1 MAVQPPTMG
10 APASGGPGHPRF
22 KLRPPL
28 PLIPPSPLPAWAA
41 EIASLY
47 ESHAAS
53 QFVLHGN
60 VQDSL
65 LLPGTGDPRLGK
77 LDEYVLEVLIPQF
90 EVVLTY
96 DLGGG
101 LRVVRGQPQFATWP
115 SAPAKGT
122 ALPRAPREAIDLLTH
137 YARYAS
143 NVRRAGG
150 AATRIAFLL
159 RDAHLAVPALQG
171 GLNYDLNAMALQIKA
186 WASEPLL
193 TGHPLATFLLTENL
207 NDLHPLIS
215 RDPRSANIRIPLPP
229 PAQLAETFRRL
240 APKYP
245 VSLGPWQ
252 DRWEVPAA
260 QLSGATLVSIESLLK
275 TKEYRREAI
284 SENDLSRLKKELVE
298 KDCQDLIEFIESDRT
313 LDDLHGQDN
322 VKEWL
327 RQDLALWR
335 QNDTAA
341 MPMGYLFC
349 GPVGTGKTYMVE
361 CLAGEAGVPVVK
373 LKNFRDRWVGSTE
386 GNLEKIFGLLQ
397 ALGKC
402 YVFIDEADQAL
413 GKRSTDGDSGV
424 GGRVYSMMA
433 KEMSN
438 SANRGR
444 VVWILASSRPDL
456 IEVDLKRP
464 GRVDVKIPLFPT
476 LTAEDGFSLL
486 RALCKKKQAPLEK
499 ESFASLQP
507 FIPHWLTPGAAESL
521 AVKIYRL
528 VKTKNMTAAD
538 AALACLKDYQPAV
551 PTDIMQFQ
559 IDLAVSEASDLGFV
573 PQELRPGTRPS

>member
-1 MAVQPPTMG
+1 MVES
-10 APASGGPGHPRF
+10 SGLKDNVAEPLLPRIHSTSF
-22 KLRPPL
+22 PL
-28 PLIPPSPLPAWAA
+28 LVSITSSLPAWAA

-65 LLPGTGDPRLGK
+65 LLPGIGEPRLGK
-77 LDEYVLEVLIPQF
+77 LEEYVMDVLIPQF

-101 LRVVRGQPQFATWP
+101 LRVLRGQPIFAAWP
-115 SAPAKGT
+115 SAPTQVSAM
-122 ALPRAPREAIDLLTH
+122 PRAPREAIDLLTH
-137 YARYAS
+137 YARYVS
-143 NVRRAGG
+143 NVRRANG
-150 AATRIAFLL
+150 AATRIAFVL
-159 RDAHLAVPALQG
+159 RDAHLAIPALQG
-171 GLNYDLNAMALQIKA
+171 GLNYDLNAMALQVKT
-186 WASEPLL
+186 WASETMLIE
-193 TGHPLATFLLTENL
+193 HPFATFLFTENL

-215 RDPRSANIRIPLPP
+215 RDPRSANIRLPLPP
-229 PAQLAETFRRL
+229 PSQLAETFRRL
-240 APKYP
+240 APRYP
-245 VSLGPWQ
+245 YALGPWQ

-260 QLSGATLVSIESLLK
+260 QLSGATLVSIQSLLK
-275 TKEYRREAI
+275 TKEHRREAI
-284 SENDLSRLKKELVE
+284 SEHDLSKLKKELVE
-298 KDCQDLIEFIESDRT
+298 KDCQDLIEFIEAERT
-313 LDDLHGQDN
+313 LDDLHGQEN
-322 VKEWL
+322 VKAWL
-327 RQDLALWR
+327 RQDIALWR
-335 QNDTAA
+335 QNDIAA

-386 GNLEKIFGLLQ
+386 GNLEKIFSLLQ

-413 GKRSTDGDSGV
+413 GKRTTDGDSGV

-444 VVWILASSRPDL
+444 IVWILASSRPDL

-464 GRVDVKIPLFPT
+464 GRVDVKIPIFPT
-476 LTAEDGFSLL
+476 LTPEEGFSLL
-486 RALCKKKQAPLEK
+486 RALCKKKQVPLDK
-499 ESFASLQP
+499 ESFETLRP
-507 FIPHWLTPGAAESL
+507 WLPHWLTPGAAEAL

-528 VKTKNMTAAD
+528 VKTQNLSCTD
-538 AALACLKDYQPAV
+538 AAMACLKDYQPAV
-551 PTDIMQFQ
+551 ATNIMQFQ

-573 PQELRPGTRPS
+573 PHELRPIAKP

>member
-1 MAVQPPTMG
+1 MG
-10 APASGGPGHPRF
+10 
-22 KLRPPL
+22 
-28 PLIPPSPLPAWAA
+28 
-41 EIASLY
+41 E
-47 ESHAAS
+47 
-53 QFVLHGN
+53 
-60 VQDSL
+60 
-65 LLPGTGDPRLGK
+65 PRLGK
-77 LDEYVLEVLIPQF
+77 LDEYVMDVLIPQF

-101 LRVVRGQPQFATWP
+101 LRVARGASLFAAWP
-115 SAPAKGT
+115 SAPAQ
-122 ALPRAPREAIDLLTH
+122 AAAMPRAPREAIDLLTH

-143 NVRRAGG
+143 NVRRANG
-150 AATRIAFLL
+150 AATRIAFVL
-159 RDAHLAVPALQG
+159 RDAHLAIPSLQG
-171 GLNYDLNAMALQIKA
+171 GLNYDLNAMALQVKN
-186 WASEPLL
+186 WASETLL
-193 TGHPLATFLLTENL
+193 IEHPFASFLFTENL

-215 RDPRSANIRIPLPP
+215 RDPRSANIRLPLPP
-229 PAQLAETFRRL
+229 PSQLAETFRRFT
-240 APKYP
+240 PKYP
-245 VSLGPWQ
+245 TALGPWQ

-275 TKEYRREAI
+275 TKEHRREPI
-284 SENDLSRLKKELVE
+284 SENDLSKLKKELVE
-298 KDCQDLIEFIESDRT
+298 KDCQDLLEFIETGRT
-313 LDDLHGQDN
+313 LDDLHGQEN
-322 VKEWL
+322 VKAWL

-386 GNLEKIFGLLQ
+386 GNLEKIFSLLQ

-413 GKRSTDGDSGV
+413 GKRTTDGDSGV

-444 VVWILASSRPDL
+444 IVWILASSRPDL

-464 GRVDVKIPLFPT
+464 GRVDVKIPIFPT
-476 LTAEDGFSLL
+476 LTPEEAFSLL
-486 RALCKKKQAPLEK
+486 RALCRKKQVPLDPDTFTALK
-499 ESFASLQP
+499 
-507 FIPHWLTPGAAESL
+507 PHLPDWLTPGAAEAL

-528 VKTKNMTAAD
+528 VKTQNLSAAQ

-551 PTDIMQFQ
+551 ATSIMQFQ
-559 IDLAVSEASDLGFV
+559 IDLAIAEASDLGFV
-573 PQELRPGTRPS
+573 PATLRPQAKL

>member
-1 MAVQPPTMG
+1 M
-10 APASGGPGHPRF
+10 S
-22 KLRPPL
+22 
-28 PLIPPSPLPAWAA
+28 SLPAWAA

-53 QFVLHGN
+53 QFILHGN

-65 LLPGTGDPRLGK
+65 LLPGIGDPRLGK
-77 LDEYVLEVLIPQF
+77 LDDYVLDVLIPQF

-101 LRVVRGQPQFATWP
+101 LRVARGQQLFASWP
-115 SAPAKGT
+115 SAPTQGSAM
-122 ALPRAPREAIDLLTH
+122 PRAPREAIDLLTH

-143 NVRRAGG
+143 NVRRSKG

-159 RDAHLAVPALQG
+159 RDAHLAIPALQG
-171 GLNYDLNAMALQIKA
+171 GLNYDLNAMALQVKT
-186 WASEPLL
+186 WASETLL
-193 TGHPLATFLLTENL
+193 TEHPFATFLLTENL
-207 NDLHPLIS
+207 NDLHPLLS
-215 RDPRSANIRIPLPP
+215 RDPRSANIRVPLPP
-229 PAQLAETFRRL
+229 PAQLADSFRRL

-245 VSLGPWQ
+245 IALGPWQ
-252 DRWEVPAA
+252 DKFDLPAA
-260 QLSGATLVSIESLLK
+260 QLAGATLVSIESLLK
-275 TKEYRREAI
+275 TKEYRREPI
-284 SENDLSRLKKELVE
+284 SENDLSLLKKELVE
-298 KDCQDLIEFIESDRT
+298 KDCQDLIEFIKADRT
-313 LDDLHGQDN
+313 LEDLHGQED

-335 QNDTAA
+335 ANDTAA

-386 GNLEKIFGLLQ
+386 GNLEKIFSLLQ

-444 VVWILASSRPDL
+444 IVWILASSRPDL

-464 GRVDVKIPLFPT
+464 GRVDVKIPIFPT
-476 LTAEDGFSLL
+476 LTPEEGFSLL
-486 RALCKKKQAPLEK
+486 RALCKKKLVPLDPEA
-499 ESFASLQP
+499 FAVLQSH
-507 FIPHWLTPGAAESL
+507 IPKWLTPGAAESL

-528 VKTKNMTAAD
+528 VKTKNLFPVE

-551 PTDIMQFQ
+551 ATEIMQFQ
-559 IDLAVSEASDLGFV
+559 IDLAVSEASDLAFV
-573 PQELRPGTRPS
+573 PQELRPPLK

>member
-1 MAVQPPTMG
+1 MSTPN
-10 APASGGPGHPRF
+10 
-22 KLRPPL
+22 
-28 PLIPPSPLPAWAA
+28 PLPAWAS

-60 VQDSL
+60 VQDAI
-65 LLPGTGDPRLGK
+65 LLPGMGEPRLGK
-77 LDEYVLEVLIPQF
+77 LDEYVLDVLIPQF

-101 LRVVRGQPQFATWP
+101 LRVARGQAIFAAWP
-115 SAPAKGT
+115 SAPSQGA

-143 NVRRAGG
+143 NVRRANG

-159 RDAHLAVPALQG
+159 RDAHLAIPSLQG
-171 GLNYDLNAMALQIKA
+171 GLNYDLNAMALQVKT
-186 WASEPLL
+186 WASETLL
-193 TGHPLATFLLTENL
+193 TEHPFATFLLTENL

-215 RDPRSANIRIPLPP
+215 RDPRSANIRVPQPP
-229 PAQLAETFRRL
+229 PTQLADTFRRL
-240 APKYP
+240 APRYP

-252 DRWEVPAA
+252 DRFEIPAA

-275 TKEYRREAI
+275 TKEHRKEPI

-298 KDCQDLIEFIESDRT
+298 KDCQDLIEFIEADRT
-313 LDDLHGQDN
+313 LDDLHGQED

-327 RQDLALWR
+327 RQDLTLWR

-386 GNLEKIFGLLQ
+386 GNLEKIFSLLQ

-413 GKRSTDGDSGV
+413 GKRTTDGDSGV

-444 VVWILASSRPDL
+444 IVWILASSRPDL

-464 GRVDVKIPLFPT
+464 GRVDVKIPIFPT
-476 LTAEDGFSLL
+476 LTPEEGFSLL
-486 RALCKKKQAPLEK
+486 RALCKKKQAPLAK
-499 ESFASLQP
+499 ESFDSLQP
-507 FIPHWLTPGAAESL
+507 LIPQWLTPGAAESL

-528 VKTKNMTAAD
+528 VKTKGIPAEEAA
-538 AALACLKDYQPAV
+538 AACLKDYQPPVA
-551 PTDIMQFQ
+551 TSIMKFQ
-559 IDLAVSEASDLGFV
+559 IDLAITEASDLAFV
-573 PQELRPGTRPS
+573 PASLRPPGPV

>member
-1 MAVQPPTMG
+1 M
-10 APASGGPGHPRF
+10 
-22 KLRPPL
+22 
-28 PLIPPSPLPAWAA
+28 
-41 EIASLY
+41 
-47 ESHAAS
+47 
-53 QFVLHGN
+53 
-60 VQDSL
+60 
-65 LLPGTGDPRLGK
+65 GDPRLGK
-77 LDEYVLEVLIPQF
+77 LDDYVFEVLIPQF
-90 EVVLTY
+90 EVILTY

-101 LRVVRGQPQFATWP
+101 LRVIRGQQIFASWP
-115 SAPAKGT
+115 SAPAQG
-122 ALPRAPREAIDLLTH
+122 ALMPRAPREAIDLLTH

-143 NVRRAGG
+143 NVRRAKG

-159 RDAHLAVPALQG
+159 RDAHLAIPALQG
-171 GLNYDLNAMALQIKA
+171 GLNYDLNAMALQVKN

-193 TGHPLATFLLTENL
+193 TEHPFATFLLTENL

-229 PAQLAETFRRL
+229 PAELGRTFQRL

-245 VSLGPWQ
+245 TALGPWTGQ
-252 DRWEVPAA
+252 WDLPAA
-260 QLSGATLVSIESLLK
+260 QLAGATLVSIESLLK
-275 TKEYRREAI
+275 TKEHRREAI
-284 SENDLSRLKKELVE
+284 SANDLSRLKKELVE
-298 KDCQDLIEFIESDRT
+298 KDCQDLIEFIEADRT
-313 LDDLHGQDN
+313 LDDLHGQEN
-322 VKEWL
+322 VKAWL
-327 RQDLALWR
+327 RQDLALWQ
-335 QNDTAA
+335 QNDLAA

-386 GNLEKIFGLLQ
+386 GNLEKIFSLLQ

-413 GKRSTDGDSGV
+413 GKRTTDGDSGV

-444 VVWILASSRPDL
+444 IVWILASSRPDL

-464 GRVDVKIPLFPT
+464 GRVDVKIPIFPT
-476 LTAEDGFSLL
+476 LTAPEGFSLL
-486 RALCKKKQAPLEK
+486 RALCKKKGAPLE
-499 ESFASLQP
+499 ESAFSALEAH
-507 FIPHWLTPGAAESL
+507 IPQWLTPGAAESL

-528 VKTKNMTAAD
+528 VKTQAKTPLE

-551 PTDIMQFQ
+551 ATSVMQFQ
-559 IDLAVSEASDLGFV
+559 IDLAIAEASDLGFV
-573 PQELRPGTRPS
+573 PEPLRPRTQATPV

>member
-1 MAVQPPTMG
+1 MST
-10 APASGGPGHPRF
+10 
-22 KLRPPL
+22 
-28 PLIPPSPLPAWAA
+28 PSSLPAWAA

-60 VQDSL
+60 VHDSL
-65 LLPGTGDPRLGK
+65 LLPGIGEPRLGK

-101 LRVVRGQPQFATWP
+101 LRVVRGQQTFAAWP
-115 SAPAKGT
+115 SAPTQGSAM
-122 ALPRAPREAIDLLTH
+122 PRAPREAIDLLTH

-143 NVRRAGG
+143 NVRRANG
-150 AATRIAFLL
+150 ASTRIAFLL
-159 RDAHLAVPALQG
+159 RDAHLAIPSLQG
-171 GLNYDLNAMALQIKA
+171 GLNYDLNAIALQVKT
-186 WASEPLL
+186 WANETLL
-193 TGHPLATFLLTENL
+193 IEHPFATFLFTENL

-215 RDPRSANIRIPLPP
+215 RDPRSANIRVPLPP

-245 VSLGPWQ
+245 SALGSWQ
-252 DRWEVPAA
+252 DRWDVPAT

-275 TKEYRREAI
+275 TKEFRREAI
-284 SENDLSRLKKELVE
+284 SENDLSKLKKELVE
-298 KDCQDLIEFIESDRT
+298 KDCQDLIEFIEADRT
-313 LDDLHGQDN
+313 LNDLHGQEN

-327 RQDLALWR
+327 RQDIALWQ
-335 QNDTAA
+335 QNDLAA

-386 GNLEKIFGLLQ
+386 GNLEKIFSLLQ

-438 SANRGR
+438 TANRGR
-444 VVWILASSRPDL
+444 IVWILASSRPDL

-464 GRVDVKIPLFPT
+464 GRVDVKIPIFPT
-476 LTAEDGFSLL
+476 LTPEEGFSLL
-486 RALCKKKQAPLEK
+486 RALCKKKQAPLDK
-499 ESFASLQP
+499 EAFETLKP
-507 FIPHWLTPGAAESL
+507 WLPHWLTPGAAESL

-528 VKTKNMTAAD
+528 VKTKHLSSTE

-551 PTDIMQFQ
+551 ATEIMQFQ
-559 IDLAVSEASDLGFV
+559 IDLAVSEASDLSFV
-573 PQELRPGTRPS
+573 PQELRPGADPV

>member
-1 MAVQPPTMG
+1 MSTPSSLPP
-10 APASGGPGHPRF
+10 
-22 KLRPPL
+22 
-28 PLIPPSPLPAWAA
+28 WAA

-47 ESHAAS
+47 ESHSAS

-65 LLPGTGDPRLGK
+65 LLPGMGDPRLGK
-77 LDEYVLEVLIPQF
+77 LDEYVLDVLIPQF

-101 LRVVRGQPQFATWP
+101 LRVVRGQPLFAAWP
-115 SAPAKGT
+115 SAPSQGA
-122 ALPRAPREAIDLLTH
+122 AMPRAPREAIDLLTH

-143 NVRRAGG
+143 NVRRANG
-150 AATRIAFLL
+150 AATRIAFVL
-159 RDAHLAVPALQG
+159 RDAHLAIPALQG
-171 GLNYDLNAMALQIKA
+171 GLNYDLNAMALQVKT
-186 WASEPLL
+186 WASETLL
-193 TGHPLATFLLTENL
+193 TEHPFATFLFTENL

-215 RDPRSANIRIPLPP
+215 RDPRSANIRVPLPP

-245 VSLGPWQ
+245 TALGPWQ
-252 DRWEVPAA
+252 DRWEIPAA
-260 QLSGATLVSIESLLK
+260 QLSGATLVSIESLFK
-275 TKEYRREAI
+275 TKEHRREPI
-284 SENDLSRLKKELVE
+284 SGHDLSRLKKELVE
-298 KDCQDLIEFIESDRT
+298 KDCQDLIEFIEADRT
-313 LDDLHGQDN
+313 LDDLHGQEK

-327 RQDLALWR
+327 RQDLALWQ
-335 QNDTAA
+335 QNDHAA

-386 GNLEKIFGLLQ
+386 GNLEKIFSLLQ

-413 GKRSTDGDSGV
+413 GKRTTDGDSGV

-444 VVWILASSRPDL
+444 IVWILASSRPDL

-464 GRVDVKIPLFPT
+464 GRVDVKIPIFPT
-476 LTAEDGFSLL
+476 LTPEEGFGLL
-486 RALCKKKQAPLEK
+486 RALCKKKQVPLEK
-499 ESFASLQP
+499 EAYVALQA
-507 FIPHWLTPGAAESL
+507 FIPQWLTPGAAESL
-521 AVKIYRL
+521 AVRIYRL
-528 VKTKNMTAAD
+528 VKTQNLTAAD

-551 PTDIMQFQ
+551 PQDIMQFQ
-559 IDLAVSEASDLGFV
+559 MHLAVNEASDLAFV
-573 PQELRPGTRPS
+573 PEALRPQVKRAAAS

>member
-1 MAVQPPTMG
+1 MSIPSLHSPVTSFLPP
-10 APASGGPGHPRF
+10 
-22 KLRPPL
+22 
-28 PLIPPSPLPAWAA
+28 WAG
-41 EIASLY
+41 EITSLY
-47 ESHAAS
+47 ESHAAN
-53 QFVLHGN
+53 QFILFGN

-77 LDEYVLEVLIPQF
+77 LDEFVQEVLIPQF
-90 EVVLTY
+90 QVVLTY

-101 LRVVRGQPQFATWP
+101 LRVLRGQPVFSAWP
-115 SAPAKGT
+115 SAPTQAQ
-122 ALPRAPREAIDLLTH
+122 AMPRAPREAIDLLTH
-137 YARYAS
+137 YGRYVS

-150 AATRIAFLL
+150 ATIRIAFIL
-159 RDAHLAVPALQG
+159 RDAHLAIPALPG
-171 GLNYDLNAMALQIKA
+171 GLNYDLNAMALQVKT
-186 WASEPLL
+186 WASEILL
-193 TGHPLATFLLTENL
+193 TEHPFATFLFTENL
-207 NDLHPLIS
+207 NDLHPLIA
-215 RDPRSANIRIPLPP
+215 RDPRSANVRVPLPT
-229 PAQLAETFRRL
+229 PAMLTEMFRRM
-240 APKYP
+240 APRFP

-252 DRWEVPAA
+252 DRWETPAA
-260 QLSGATLVSIESLLK
+260 QLAGATLVSIESLLK
-275 TKEYRREAI
+275 TKEHRRQPI
-284 SENDLSRLKKELVE
+284 SGEDLSALKKELVE
-298 KDCQDLIEFIESDRT
+298 KDCQDLIEFIETDRT
-313 LDDLHGQDN
+313 LDDLHGQEA

-386 GNLEKIFGLLQ
+386 GNLEKIFRLLQ

-413 GKRSTDGDSGV
+413 GKRNQDGDSGV

-444 VVWILASSRPDL
+444 IVWILASSRPDL

-464 GRVDVKIPLFPT
+464 GRVDMKIPIFPT
-476 LTAEDGFSLL
+476 LDPEEGFSLL
-486 RALCKKKQAPLEK
+486 RALCKKRGVSLEK
-499 ESFASLQP
+499 ESYESLKSH
-507 FIPHWLTPGAAESL
+507 IPNWLTPGAAESL

-528 VKTKNMTAAD
+528 VKTKNIVPAE
-538 AALACLKDYQPAV
+538 AALACLTDYQPAV
-551 PTDIMQFQ
+551 APDIMQFQ
-559 IDLAVSEASDLGFV
+559 IDLAVTEATDLGFV
-573 PQELRPGTRPS
+573 PASLRPEAKT

>member
-1 MAVQPPTMG
+1 MSTLPPWAV
-10 APASGGPGHPRF
+10 
-22 KLRPPL
+22 
-28 PLIPPSPLPAWAA
+28 

-53 QFVLHGN
+53 QFILHGN

-65 LLPGTGDPRLGK
+65 LLPGIGEPRLGK
-77 LDEYVLEVLIPQF
+77 LDEYVLDVLIPQF

-101 LRVVRGQPQFATWP
+101 LRVVRGQPLFAAWP
-115 SAPAKGT
+115 SAPSQGSAM
-122 ALPRAPREAIDLLTH
+122 PRAPREAIDLLTH

-143 NVRRAGG
+143 NVRRANG

-159 RDAHLAVPALQG
+159 RDAHLAIPSLQG
-171 GLNYDLNAMALQIKA
+171 GLNYDLNAMALQVKT
-186 WASEPLL
+186 WASETLL
-193 TGHPLATFLLTENL
+193 TEHPFATFLLTENL
-207 NDLHPLIS
+207 NDLHPLLS
-215 RDPRSANIRIPLPP
+215 RDPRSANVRIPLPP
-229 PAQLAETFRRL
+229 PSQLAATFQRL

-245 VSLGPWQ
+245 TALGPWQ
-252 DRWEVPAA
+252 DKYDLPAA
-260 QLSGATLVSIESLLK
+260 QLAGATLVSIESLLK
-275 TKEYRREAI
+275 TKEHRREAI

-298 KDCQDLIEFIESDRT
+298 KDCQDLIEFIEADRT
-313 LDDLHGQDN
+313 LEDLHGQAD

-335 QNDTAA
+335 ANDTAA

-386 GNLEKIFGLLQ
+386 GNLEKIFALLQ

-444 VVWILASSRPDL
+444 IVWILASSRPDL

-464 GRVDVKIPLFPT
+464 GRVDVKIPIFPT
-476 LTAEDGFSLL
+476 LTPEEGFSLL
-486 RALCKKKQAPLEK
+486 RALCKKKQVPLGQE
-499 ESFASLQP
+499 AYATLQP
-507 FIPHWLTPGAAESL
+507 HIPNWLTPGAAESL

-528 VKTKNMTAAD
+528 VKTKNLFPVE
-538 AALACLKDYQPAV
+538 AALACLQDYQPAV
-551 PTDIMQFQ
+551 ATDIMQFQ
-559 IDLAVSEASDLGFV
+559 IDLAVTEASDLAFV
-573 PQELRPGTRPS
+573 PAALRPHPAT

>member
-1 MAVQPPTMG
+1 MARALKEDNIGTSNPSIEPVLSTPLHSLPP
-10 APASGGPGHPRF
+10 
-22 KLRPPL
+22 
-28 PLIPPSPLPAWAA
+28 WAA

-53 QFVLHGN
+53 QFILHGN

-65 LLPGTGDPRLGK
+65 LLPGIGETRLGK
-77 LDEYVLEVLIPQF
+77 LEDYVLEVLIPQF
-90 EVVLTY
+90 DVVLGY

-101 LRVVRGQPQFATWP
+101 LRVLRGQATFAAWP
-115 SAPAKGT
+115 SAPAQAG
-122 ALPRAPREAIDLLTH
+122 AMPRAPREAIDLLTH
-137 YARYAS
+137 YARYVS
-143 NVRRAGG
+143 NVRRTQG
-150 AATRIAFLL
+150 ATFRIAFLL
-159 RDAHLAVPALQG
+159 RDAHLAIPALQG
-171 GLNYDLNAMALQIKA
+171 GLNYDLNAMALQVKT
-186 WASEPLL
+186 WASETLL
-193 TGHPLATFLLTENL
+193 IEHPFATFLFTENL

-215 RDPRSANIRIPLPP
+215 RDPRSANIRLPLPP
-229 PAQLAETFRRL
+229 PSQLAETFRRL

-245 VSLGPWQ
+245 AALGSWQ
-252 DRWEVPAA
+252 DRWDVPAS

-275 TKEYRREAI
+275 TKEHRKEPI
-284 SENDLSRLKKELVE
+284 SENDLSKLKKELVE
-298 KDCQDLIEFIESDRT
+298 KDCQDLIEFIEANRT
-313 LDDLHGQDN
+313 LDDLHGQED

-386 GNLEKIFGLLQ
+386 GNLEKIFSLLQ

-413 GKRSTDGDSGV
+413 GKRSTEGDSGV

-444 VVWILASSRPDL
+444 IVWILASSRPDL

-464 GRVDVKIPLFPT
+464 GRVDVKIPIFPT
-476 LTAEDGFSLL
+476 LTPEEGFSLL
-486 RALCKKKQAPLEK
+486 RALCKKKQAPLDK
-499 ESFASLQP
+499 EAFENLKP
-507 FIPHWLTPGAAESL
+507 YIPQWLTPGAAESL

-528 VKTKNMTAAD
+528 VKTKQIPAAE

-551 PTDIMQFQ
+551 ATDIMQFQ
-559 IDLAVSEASDLGFV
+559 IDLAVSEASDLAFV
-573 PQELRPGTRPS
+573 PHVLRPKTAPPD